1 MSKEM
6 TPIIIR
12 PESTDDVGVI
22 SRVITLAFKDDPISD
37 HREAEIVERLRQDSA
52 LSISLVAELQGQ
64 LVGHIAFSK
73 VRINDKACD
82 WYGLAP
88 VSVLP
93 QHQHSGI
100 GSALIQEGVKRL
112 PATARGCV
120 VLGEPSYYQR
130 FGFNAYEQ
138 LMLKGVPAE
147 YFQALILDKENDRR
161 EIPSGKVR
169 YHPAFG

>member
-1 MSKEM
+1 MNKEM
-6 TPIIIR
+6 SQIIIR
-12 PESTDDVGVI
+12 PETPDDAGII
-22 SRVITLAFKDDPISD
+22 SNIITLAFKNDPISD
-37 HREAEIVERLRQDSA
+37 HREAEIVELLRQNSA
-52 LSISLVAELQGQ
+52 LSLSLVAEKQGE

-73 VRINDKACD
+73 VHINEQMCD

-93 QHQHSGI
+93 QHQLSGI
-100 GSALIQEGVKRL
+100 GSALIREGLKQL
-112 PATARGCV
+112 PPEARGCV

-130 FGFNAYEQ
+130 FGFNAYQQ
-138 LMLKGVPAE
+138 LILEGVPAE
-147 YFQALILDKENDRR
+147 YFQALILNKENTL